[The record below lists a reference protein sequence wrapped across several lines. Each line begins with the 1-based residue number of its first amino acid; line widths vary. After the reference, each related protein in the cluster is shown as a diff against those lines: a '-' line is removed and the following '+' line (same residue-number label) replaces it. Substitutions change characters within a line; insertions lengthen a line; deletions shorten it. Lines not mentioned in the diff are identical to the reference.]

1 MDFYKVTF
9 SFPWTKQILFDES
22 ETDGIK
28 ISEQCNDIIWL
39 SSMVTAQ
46 SALWPEVG
54 LRSQQAHTVTG
65 TLSQFY
71 NPAREI
77 FTLRLLSVDTIITLL
92 SSGTGLNPVG

>member
-39 SSMVTAQ
+39 SSMATAQ
-46 SALWPEVG
+46 SALWPEAG

>member
-39 SSMVTAQ
+39 SSMAW
-46 SALWPEVG
+46 SLH
-54 LRSQQAHTVTG
+54 SQ
-65 TLSQFY
+65 LSGQ
-71 NPAREI
+71 R
-77 FTLRLLSVDTIITLL
+77 
-92 SSGTGLNPVG
+92 

>member
-39 SSMVTAQ
+39 SSMAWSLHSQLSGQRQVSRVNRLTQ
-46 SALWPEVG
+46 SRGHCRNFITRQEK
-54 LRSQQAHTVTG
+54 
-65 TLSQFY
+65 Y
-71 NPAREI
+71 
-77 FTLRLLSVDTIITLL
+77 LLSAY
-92 SSGTGLNPVG
+92 